1 MNKIF
6 LLSSIL
12 IFTGCSSID
21 ISKKP
26 ESNDWIKLD
35 KMSPAYDFYISKKSF
50 QVISASPK
58 IIKVTGKM
66 ENTSRINTM
75 LLDRGN
81 YVLGTDEIDCDQKMT
96 KTITAATYKSDGT
109 LLVKQ
114 DMTDSVFKKVTPD
127 STGEEIMK
135 IACTL

>member
-21 ISKKP
+21 VSKKP

-58 IIKVTGKM
+58 IIKVTTKM

-81 YVLGTDEIDCDQKMT
+81 YVLGTDEIDCDQEMT
-96 KTITAATYKSDGT
+96 KNITATTYKSDGT

-114 DMTDSVFKKVTPD
+114 DRDNSVFKKVTPE

-135 IACTL
+135 VACTL

>member
-1 MNKIF
+1 
-6 LLSSIL
+6 
-12 IFTGCSSID
+12 
-21 ISKKP
+21 
-26 ESNDWIKLD
+26 
-35 KMSPAYDFYISKKSF
+35 
-50 QVISASPK
+50 
-58 IIKVTGKM
+58 
-66 ENTSRINTM
+66 
-75 LLDRGN
+75 
-81 YVLGTDEIDCDQKMT
+81 MT